1 MLPYTISSEGKKL
14 GLRNE
19 IREYSSMFR
28 DVFSNKNILAIS
40 LTTSLYSL
48 VAQGYRPFWT
58 LYLKDFLGATYT
70 NIGIFSM
77 ISTAENL
84 LFQLP
89 GGMLADRYGR
99 RKIILVGTFIRT
111 FSPILYFL
119 APSWEWAIPAAI
131 VSGMTSLYMPA
142 FNAIIAD
149 SLPSKRRGAGYGA
162 YNTLTSI
169 PQIISPFIGGIIME
183 KYGYYKGVRMFLL
196 LQIGVSLL
204 TTAIR
209 YFTIKETMVHQ
220 SGKRPSTKITRQTF
234 RELPKQIVVMMVVS
248 IIASFSGRLVMD
260 FTSLYALEVIRVTPV
275 QLGLINTIVGIISVA
290 LALPGGMLSDRYG
303 RKKNIMVSRVVS
315 PVTQY
320 LFTVATG
327 FETYTVIRAF
337 NSVGLACGGGGLTTG
352 GPAWNALIADIV
364 PPEKRATING
374 IMGTL
379 TAVVGA
385 PSSVLGGWLW
395 QTYHPQL
402 PFQVSM
408 IIGLIAAT
416 IFWFGVDEP
425 SKSIEE

>member
-1 MLPYTISSEGKKL
+1 M
-14 GLRNE
+14 
-19 IREYSSMFR
+19 
-28 DVFSNKNILAIS
+28 
-40 LTTSLYSL
+40 
-48 VAQGYRPFWT
+48 
-58 LYLKDFLGATYT
+58 
-70 NIGIFSM
+70 
-77 ISTAENL
+77 
-84 LFQLP
+84 
-89 GGMLADRYGR
+89 ADRYGR
-99 RKIILVGTFIRT
+99 RKIILLGTFIRT

-209 YFTIKETMVHQ
+209 YFTIKETMVPQ

-337 NSVGLACGGGGLTTG
+337 NSVGLAFGGGGLTTG
-352 GPAWNALIADIV
+352 GPSWNALIADIV